1 MGFALDSYD
10 DGFEV
15 NDDFKYATK
24 IMVFG
29 VGGGGGNAVSHMVNS
44 GVCDVDYVVANTDV
58 AALRSKDGSQM
69 KRIQI
74 GRKTAGGQGAG
85 NDPEKGR
92 KSAEENRDDI
102 AKSLDGISMLFVA
115 AGMGGGTGTGAAPV
129 VSAIAKEKGILTVGV
144 VTKPFDWEGPQ
155 KMREAVKGIAEMKQN
170 VDALIIIPNDRV
182 RMLKGVSGNKGGH
195 VSVRESFEKVDEI
208 LCKAVT
214 GIITLLHSSGYINVD
229 FADVRMALS
238 DSGIAHMA
246 IGAGKGDNKFD
257 DALDEIFNSPLL
269 ETSIAGARRGLL
281 NIRIPASDSVGF
293 EELDTLTKKIAE
305 KFNPDAKYKFGVE
318 FDDTLAEDEISI
330 VAIATDFAEENVKP
344 AAQLKKVAPQAVQQ
358 NAAPAATQQAPEK
371 QADEAAPEA
380 AETASPEAQPQPAPA
395 PTGIGGNFGY
405 SESQDIELLLR
416 KFQNKDN

>member
-1 MGFALDSYD
+1 MSFKLDRYD
-10 DGFEV
+10 DGFAV
-15 NDDFKYATK
+15 NDDFKYSTK

-29 VGGGGGNAVSHMVNS
+29 VGGGGGNAVSHMVNA

-74 GRKTAGGQGAG
+74 GRKTTRGQGAG
-85 NDPEKGR
+85 NDPARGQQ
-92 KSAEENRDDI
+92 SAEENREDI
-102 AKSLDGISMLFVA
+102 AQVLDGVSMLFIA

-144 VTKPFDWEGPQ
+144 VTKPFDWEGAQ
-155 KMREAVKGIAEMKQN
+155 KMQQAVKGISEMKQN

-182 RMLKGVSGNKGGH
+182 RMLKGSNITIKNA
-195 VSVRESFEKVDEI
+195 FEKVDEI

-214 GIITLLHSSGYINVD
+214 RIITLLHGSGYINVD
-229 FADVRMALS
+229 FADICMALR

-246 IGAGKGDNKFD
+246 IGTGKGDNKFD

-269 ETSIAGARRGLL
+269 ETSITGARRGLL
-281 NIRIPASDSVGF
+281 NIRVPASDSVGL
-293 EELDTLTKKIAE
+293 EEFDSLTKKIAE
-305 KFNPDAKYKFGVE
+305 KFNPDARYKCGVE

-330 VAIATDFAEENVKP
+330 IAVATDFVDETVKKP
-344 AAQLKKVAPQAVQQ
+344 AQPAKK
-358 NAAPAATQQAPEK
+358 AAPAAQQA
-371 QADEAAPEA
+371 A
-380 AETASPEAQPQPAPA
+380 PAPA
-395 PTGIGGNFGY
+395 EPSDAPEVPSEDAAPAPEEPKAAPSGMGVNLGY

>member
-1 MGFALDSYD
+1 MSFKLDSYD

-15 NDDFKYATK
+15 NDDFKYSTK

-29 VGGGGGNAVSHMVNS
+29 VGGGGGNAVSHMVNA

-74 GRKTAGGQGAG
+74 GRKTTRGQGAG
-85 NDPEKGR
+85 NDPARGQQ
-92 KSAEENRDDI
+92 SAEENREDI
-102 AKSLDGISMLFVA
+102 AQVLDGVSMLFIA

-144 VTKPFDWEGPQ
+144 VTKPFDWEGAQ
-155 KMREAVKGIAEMKQN
+155 KMQQAVKGISEMKQN

-182 RMLKGVSGNKGGH
+182 RMLKGSNITIKNA
-195 VSVRESFEKVDEI
+195 FEKVDEI

-214 GIITLLHSSGYINVD
+214 GIITLLHGSGYINVD
-229 FADVRMALS
+229 FADICMALR

-246 IGAGKGDNKFD
+246 IGTGKGDNKFD

-269 ETSIAGARRGLL
+269 ETSITGARRGLL
-281 NIRIPASDSVGF
+281 NIRVPASDSVGL
-293 EELDTLTKKIAE
+293 EEFDNLTKKIAE
-305 KFNPDAKYKFGVE
+305 KFNPDARYKCGVE
-318 FDDTLAEDEISI
+318 FDDSLAEDEISI
-330 VAIATDFAEENVKP
+330 IAVATDFVDETAKKP
-344 AAQLKKVAPQAVQQ
+344 AQQPKK
-358 NAAPAATQQAPEK
+358 AAPAAQQAAP
-371 QADEAAPEA
+371 QAAAPAEPSDAPEA
-380 AETASPEAQPQPAPA
+380 PAENAEPAPEAPKAAPA
-395 PTGIGGNFGY
+395 GMGVNLGY

>member
-1 MGFALDSYD
+1 MSFKLDSYD

-15 NDDFKYATK
+15 NDDFKYSTK

-29 VGGGGGNAVSHMVNS
+29 VGGGGGNAVSHMVNA

-74 GRKTAGGQGAG
+74 GRKTTRGQGAG
-85 NDPEKGR
+85 NDPARGQQ
-92 KSAEENRDDI
+92 SAEENREDI
-102 AKSLDGISMLFVA
+102 AQVLDGVSMLFIA

-144 VTKPFDWEGPQ
+144 VTKPFDWEGAQ
-155 KMREAVKGIAEMKQN
+155 KMQQAVKGISEMKQN

-182 RMLKGVSGNKGGH
+182 RMLKGSNITIKNA
-195 VSVRESFEKVDEI
+195 FEKVDEI

-214 GIITLLHSSGYINVD
+214 GIITLLHGSGYINVD
-229 FADVRMALS
+229 FADICMALR

-246 IGAGKGDNKFD
+246 IGTGKGDNKFD

-269 ETSIAGARRGLL
+269 ETSITGARRGLL
-281 NIRIPASDSVGF
+281 NIRVPASDSVGL
-293 EELDTLTKKIAE
+293 EEFDNLTKKIAE
-305 KFNPDAKYKFGVE
+305 KFNPDARYKCGVE

-330 VAIATDFAEENVKP
+330 IAVATDFVDETAKKP
-344 AAQLKKVAPQAVQQ
+344 AQQAKK
-358 NAAPAATQQAPEK
+358 AAPAAQQA
-371 QADEAAPEA
+371 A
-380 AETASPEAQPQPAPA
+380 PAPA
-395 PTGIGGNFGY
+395 EPSDAPAPEVPSEDAAPAPEEAKAAPAGMGVNLGY